1 MKKRKQF
8 VHQMIARCVCST
20 KAAAVLWGSK
30 QLSARSLDTFREH
43 VQIQSAYPERWD
55 SYKFFQELH
64 WQNSTSSLQ
73 TGLKQNTVDHLHK
86 PSVPY
91 VAYVWLMDAGTQQH
105 KTETHNKQKTIPK
118 NHGYADLQMMRKWCG
133 WCVVLATMDGHDL
146 GRWNRPF
153 AKSGMPRSCM
163 ICIQIESESY
173 LFCLLP
179 AAVQG
184 VSAILTPNGAR
195 RHRGCSVELL
205 LKTLKRELLKWR
217 CWLGHASWMIVS
229 CHRLLRQ
236 LNCFGSSPDWHFK
249 ESF

>member
-1 MKKRKQF
+1 
-8 VHQMIARCVCST
+8 
-20 KAAAVLWGSK
+20 
-30 QLSARSLDTFREH
+30 
-43 VQIQSAYPERWD
+43 
-55 SYKFFQELH
+55 
-64 WQNSTSSLQ
+64 
-73 TGLKQNTVDHLHK
+73 
-86 PSVPY
+86 
-91 VAYVWLMDAGTQQH
+91 
-105 KTETHNKQKTIPK
+105 
-118 NHGYADLQMMRKWCG
+118 MMRKWCG

-217 CWLGHASWMIVS
+217 CWLGHSSWMIVS
-229 CHRLLRQ
+229 CHRLLRR
-236 LNCFGSSPDWHFK
+236 LNCFGSSPGWHFK
-249 ESF
+249 ESFQVCLQKRNICCMLCNCIQTQTSRLNRSSVYCIPDQQVAAPALAIGILGALVYFNMFLWGKQLEPAQPEVHGFD

>member
-1 MKKRKQF
+1 MFDWCRN
-8 VHQMIARCVCST
+8 S
-20 KAAAVLWGSK
+20 AAS
-30 QLSARSLDTFREH
+30 
-43 VQIQSAYPERWD
+43 
-55 SYKFFQELH
+55 
-64 WQNSTSSLQ
+64 
-73 TGLKQNTVDHLHK
+73 
-86 PSVPY
+86 
-91 VAYVWLMDAGTQQH
+91 
-105 KTETHNKQKTIPK
+105 
-118 NHGYADLQMMRKWCG
+118 YADLQKMRKWCG

-217 CWLGHASWMIVS
+217 CWLGHSSWMIVS

-236 LNCFGSSPDWHFK
+236 LELLRTFSWLTFQGILPSVPSKK
-249 ESF
+249 EYLLHALQLHSNPNIPIE